1 MAEKNYTIPIN
12 EEFDKYDGC
21 PLCRLHERFEK
32 NSLEYIMGAAMM
44 EPDVRQMTN
53 LTGFCR
59 DHYDKMLAMG
69 NRLSLTLMLQSY
81 LDELDNKLQ
90 APGASAKKGYAN
102 ALAYVTRANDGCFV
116 CERSAQTLTSLAR
129 NVAYLWHT
137 DTSFRDKFAK
147 QEFFCLR
154 HATLM
159 MRVAEQELGPKNA
172 PAFAAAVGE
181 VARKGLA
188 PVQDKVNRFCRSFDY
203 RYAEEPLG
211 DAAQAAEEAIKWILG
226 EKI

>member
-21 PLCRLHERFEK
+21 PLCRLHQRFERH
-32 NSLEYIMGAAMM
+32 SLEYIMGAAMM

-59 DHYDKMLAMG
+59 DHYEKMLAMG
-69 NRLSLTLMLQSY
+69 NRLSLSLMLQSY
-81 LDELDNKLQ
+81 LAELEGKLKG
-90 APGASAKKGYAN
+90 PGSAGKKGYAN
-102 ALAYVTRANDGCFV
+102 SLAYVTRANDGCFV
-116 CERSAQTLTSLAR
+116 CERAAQTLTALAR
-129 NVAYLWHT
+129 NVAYLWQT
-137 DTSFRDKFAK
+137 DASFREKFSK

-159 MRVAEQELGPKNA
+159 LRIAEQELGKNA
-172 PAFAAAVGE
+172 SGFASAVAE
-181 VARKGLA
+181 VAIKGLQPA
-188 PVQDKVNRFCRSFDY
+188 RDKIDRFCRSFDY
-203 RYAEEPLG
+203 RYASDPLG
-211 DAAQAAEEAIKWILG
+211 DASQAAEDAIHWILG